1 MPEGVSR
8 AKPIIPAA
16 ALPPATDVVI
26 IGGGIL
32 GVSAAY
38 YLAQRGVAVTVCE
51 KGVVAGEASGRSI
64 GQVASAGLGAQK
76 MELLVES
83 KRLWAELSEAV
94 GADLGYQRNGYI
106 APCTDDQALSVWQEW
121 LKGVATYEP
130 EAQILDAEA
139 ARQHV
144 PAAIPW
150 SGAYFNP
157 SDGCAEPTMSTSAIA
172 TAAQNLGAT
181 IVESCAVRGLERS
194 AGHVSAVVTELGN
207 IQASTVILAAGAW
220 SMLFARSIGVELPIL
235 GIDAPG
241 QSVAPVT
248 DGPPGTGDLPDVSWR
263 EQLDGGYSISVIGG
277 CVPIVPAMSRLGWQF
292 LPAFREHRHH
302 WDLKIRIGRQF
313 FTDLFTPTRWPLDQP
328 SPFEKCRILDRPPQ
342 RKFNQ
347 QAREKV
353 AAVFP
358 AFHAL
363 QVREQ
368 WGGVIVTTPDNMPT
382 ISAVAAVP
390 WSTFAHRIQLRPD
403 DGARRRATDGGSG
416 YCRAARDRSDT
427 LPL

>member
-1 MPEGVSR
+1 
-8 AKPIIPAA
+8 
-16 ALPPATDVVI
+16 
-26 IGGGIL
+26 
-32 GVSAAY
+32 
-38 YLAQRGVAVTVCE
+38 
-51 KGVVAGEASGRSI
+51 
-64 GQVASAGLGAQK
+64 

-106 APCTDDQALSVWQEW
+106 APCTDDQASSVWQEW

-220 SMLFARSIGVELPIL
+220 PMLFARSIGVELPIL

-248 DGPPGTGDLPDVSWR
+248 DVPPGYRRFTGCKLARTTGWWLFDI
-263 EQLDGGYSISVIGG
+263 GYRWLCANRARHVQIGLAISAGIPGT
-277 CVPIVPAMSRLGWQF
+277 PAPLGSQN
-292 LPAFREHRHH
+292 
-302 WDLKIRIGRQF
+302 
-313 FTDLFTPTRWPLDQP
+313 T
-328 SPFEKCRILDRPPQ
+328 DRPT
-342 RKFNQ
+342 
-347 QAREKV
+347 
-353 AAVFP
+353 VF
-358 AFHAL
+358 H
-363 QVREQ
+363 
-368 WGGVIVTTPDNMPT
+368 
-382 ISAVAAVP
+382 
-390 WSTFAHRIQLRPD
+390 
-403 DGARRRATDGGSG
+403 
-416 YCRAARDRSDT
+416 
-427 LPL
+427 